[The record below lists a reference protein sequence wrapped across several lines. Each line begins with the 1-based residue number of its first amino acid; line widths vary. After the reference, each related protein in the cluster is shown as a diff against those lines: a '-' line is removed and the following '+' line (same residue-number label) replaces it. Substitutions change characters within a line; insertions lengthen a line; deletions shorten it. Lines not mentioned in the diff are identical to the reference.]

1 MSSTLHDIGVS
12 RAAKL
17 SSRGTT
23 SPSGIEVLEN
33 TCKSGF
39 RLDLMLLC
47 AGTDPVAASFA
58 RLDV

>member
-17 SSRGTT
+17 SSRWTS
-23 SPSGIEVLEN
+23 SPSGIKVLEN
-33 TCKSGF
+33 RWKSGF
-39 RLDLMLLC
+39 RLDLRLLC
-47 AGTDPVAASFA
+47 AGTDPVAAGFT